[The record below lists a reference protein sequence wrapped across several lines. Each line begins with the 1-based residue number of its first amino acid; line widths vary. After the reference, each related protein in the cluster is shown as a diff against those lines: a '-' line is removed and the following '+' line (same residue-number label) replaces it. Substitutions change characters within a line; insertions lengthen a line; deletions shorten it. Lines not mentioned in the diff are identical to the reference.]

1 MLKERPLNII
11 AEFKADGLE
20 IDKSKIN
27 DYNLQYKIEVKWSNK
42 SVNNIEVYFNKN
54 EENDKDI
61 LIKKIKM
68 NITTWLAN
76 GLFLY
81 VFNLEKKIN
90 RKR

>member
-1 MLKERPLNII
+1 MTKERPLNII

-20 IDKSKIN
+20 IDKSKID

-68 NITTWLAN
+68 NITTRLAN
-76 GLFLY
+76 GLFLMY
-81 VFNLEKKIN
+81 ST
-90 RKR
+90 